1 MSCFAVHLKL
11 YLPLVSNIQ
20 RTWYFLL
27 CPDMYTTLKPLQSG
41 LSYLSLY
48 LMHFDVMA
56 SNDAV
61 DTVIT

>member
-1 MSCFAVHLKL
+1 MLCSSLEVVFTFSFKHPKD
-11 YLPLVSNIQ
+11 LV
-20 RTWYFLL
+20 FLL